1 MQITFIRHPQTE
13 WNILNLLQGS
23 KEGPISAQGQ
33 HDAIALVEGFREDF
47 DILFS
52 ANNSRCLYLAN
63 LFFIRFDK
71 QIIIDDR
78 LNERSFGIYE
88 GKNTSEI
95 ASEVGW
101 KKLTPIERISRKP
114 NGGESMQDV
123 VNKMSSFLSDV
134 LKNPSFTNKKLVCI
148 SSGGAIKAA
157 MYGMK
162 CISIENM
169 FEIKI
174 RNLQKLTFQSDR
186 NGVWKLIKE

>member
-1 MQITFIRHPQTE
+1 MQVTFIRHPQTE

-33 HDAIALVEGFREDF
+33 EEAIALVEGFRDKFDF
-47 DILFS
+47 LFS

-71 QIIIDDR
+71 QIVVDDR
-78 LNERSFGIYE
+78 LNERSFGVYE
-88 GKNTSEI
+88 GKSTSEI

-101 KKLTPIERISRKP
+101 KKLTPQEKISRKP
-114 NGGESMQDV
+114 KGGESMQEV
-123 VNKMSSFLSDV
+123 VNKMTSFLEDILND
-134 LKNPSFTNKKLVCI
+134 LKFKDKRLVCI

-157 MYGMK
+157 MYGMR
-162 CISIENM
+162 CISIEKL

-174 RNLQKLTFQSDR
+174 QNLQKLTFQYDNS
-186 NGVWKLIKE
+186 GLWKHLNE